1 MEIDSLRAVL
11 RPAGTT
17 PSRTVGG
24 SLTYTCAVSGDR
36 GERLSTVARLGP
48 LEARVVEIVWK
59 RGVPVS
65 VRDLRPDLRG
75 LAYTTVMT
83 TLDRLYKKGLLH
95 RHKKGRAFLYSTR
108 VTPHELQQTLARRL
122 MGWLLG
128 ATRESA
134 RPLLSGL
141 VDTLGRADAALLEEL
156 ERMIR
161 ERREQL
167 RREGR

>member
-1 MEIDSLRAVL
+1 VKAEIDCLLHRASFPNAV
-11 RPAGTT
+11 R
-17 PSRTVGG
+17 R
-24 SLTYTCAVSGDR
+24 TYTRIVSGDR
-36 GERLSTVARLGP
+36 AGRLSTLARLGP
-48 LEARVVEIVWK
+48 LEARVVEIMWK
-59 RGVPVS
+59 RGAPVS
-65 VRDLRPDLRG
+65 VRDLQPDLRG

-83 TLDRLYKKGLLH
+83 TLDRLYKKGLLR
-95 RHKKGRAFLYSTR
+95 RHKEGRAFLYSTR
-108 VTPHELQQTLARRL
+108 VTPHELQQTLAQRL

-141 VDTLGRADAALLEEL
+141 VDTLGETDGALLEEL

-161 ERREQL
+161 KRREQL

>member
-1 MEIDSLRAVL
+1 MKAEIDCLLHRASIPNAV
-11 RPAGTT
+11 R
-17 PSRTVGG
+17 R
-24 SLTYTCAVSGDR
+24 TYTRIVSGDR
-36 GERLSTVARLGP
+36 AGRLSTLARLGP
-48 LEARVVEIVWK
+48 LEARVVEIMWK
-59 RGVPVS
+59 RGAPVS
-65 VRDLRPDLRG
+65 VRDLQPDLRG

-83 TLDRLYKKGLLH
+83 TLDRLYKKGLLR
-95 RHKKGRAFLYSTR
+95 RHKEGRAFLYSTR
-108 VTPHELQQTLARRL
+108 VTPHELQQTLAQRL

-141 VDTLGRADAALLEEL
+141 VDTLGETDGALLEEL

-161 ERREQL
+161 KRREQL

>member
-1 MEIDSLRAVL
+1 MI
-11 RPAGTT
+11 
-17 PSRTVGG
+17 
-24 SLTYTCAVSGDR
+24 GDRR
-36 GERLSTVARLGP
+36 GERLSTLARLGP

-59 RGVPVS
+59 RRAPVS
-65 VRDLRPDLRG
+65 VRDLQADLSG

-83 TLDRLYKKGLLH
+83 TLDRLYKKGLLR
-95 RHKKGRAFLYSTR
+95 RHKEGRAFLYSTR
-108 VTPHELQQTLARRL
+108 VTPHELQQTLAQRL
-122 MGWLLG
+122 VGWLLG

-141 VDTLGRADAALLEEL
+141 VDTLGEADGALLEEL

-161 ERREQL
+161 ERRDQL

>member
-1 MEIDSLRAVL
+1 M
-11 RPAGTT
+11 
-17 PSRTVGG
+17 
-24 SLTYTCAVSGDR
+24 
-36 GERLSTVARLGP
+36 
-48 LEARVVEIVWK
+48 VEIVWK

-65 VRDLRPDLRG
+65 VRDLRPELKG

-83 TLDRLYKKGLLH
+83 TLDRLYKKGLL
-95 RHKKGRAFLYSTR
+95 RRQKAGRAFLYSTR
-108 VTPHELQQTLARRL
+108 VTPHELQQTLSQRL
-122 MGWLLG
+122 IGWLLG

-141 VDTLGRADAALLEEL
+141 VDTLGDTDDALLEEL

-161 ERREQL
+161 ERRDQL

>member
-1 MEIDSLRAVL
+1 ML
-11 RPAGTT
+11 
-17 PSRTVGG
+17 
-24 SLTYTCAVSGDR
+24 GDRR
-36 GERLSTVARLGP
+36 GERLSTLARLGP

-59 RGVPVS
+59 RGAPVT
-65 VRDLRPDLRG
+65 VRDVRPDLGG

-83 TLDRLYKKGLLH
+83 TLDRLYKKGLLR
-95 RHKKGRAFLYSTR
+95 RHKEGRAFLYSTR
-108 VTPHELQQTLARRL
+108 VTPHELQQTLAQRL
-122 MGWLLG
+122 VGWLLG

-141 VDTLGRADAALLEEL
+141 VDTLGEADGALLEEL

>member
-1 MEIDSLRAVL
+1 MI
-11 RPAGTT
+11 
-17 PSRTVGG
+17 
-24 SLTYTCAVSGDR
+24 GDRR
-36 GERLSTVARLGP
+36 GERLATLARLGP

-59 RGVPVS
+59 RGAPVT
-65 VRDLRPDLRG
+65 VRDVRPDLGG

-83 TLDRLYKKGLLH
+83 TLDRLYKKGLLR
-95 RHKKGRAFLYSTR
+95 RHKEGRAFLYSTR
-108 VTPHELQQTLARRL
+108 VTPRELQQTLAHRL
-122 MGWLLG
+122 VGWLLG

-141 VDTLGRADAALLEEL
+141 VDTLGEADGALLEEL

>member
-1 MEIDSLRAVL
+1 MI
-11 RPAGTT
+11 
-17 PSRTVGG
+17 
-24 SLTYTCAVSGDR
+24 GDRR
-36 GERLSTVARLGP
+36 GERLSTLARLGP
-48 LEARVVEIVWK
+48 LEARVVEIVWR
-59 RGVPVS
+59 RGGPVS
-65 VRDLRPDLRG
+65 VRDVQPDLGG

-83 TLDRLYKKGLLH
+83 TLDRLYKKGLLR
-95 RHKKGRAFLYSTR
+95 RHKEGRAFLYSTR
-108 VTPHELQQTLARRL
+108 VTPRELQQTLAQRL
-122 MGWLLG
+122 VGWLLG

-141 VDTLGRADAALLEEL
+141 VDTLGEADGALLEEL